1 MGLIVRTQECVAIR
15 LFYSRQTYYR
25 LKVRVVVMYRYAK
38 CGCGRKRYIVVVNG
52 GKRKQQKRK
61 MKAWKFFKYLFDFLE
76 LASLIMENICV
87 VTIK

>member
-1 MGLIVRTQECVAIR
+1 
-15 LFYSRQTYYR
+15 
-25 LKVRVVVMYRYAK
+25 MYRYAK

-52 GKRKQQKRK
+52 GKRKQRKRKQQKRK